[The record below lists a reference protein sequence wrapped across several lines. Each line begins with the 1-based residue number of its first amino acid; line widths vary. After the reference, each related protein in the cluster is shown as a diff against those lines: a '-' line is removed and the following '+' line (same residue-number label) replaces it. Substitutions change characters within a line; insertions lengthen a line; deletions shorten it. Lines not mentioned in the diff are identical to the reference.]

1 MAIKSNNWN
10 QFSSFD
16 GKLSFVNTYEP
27 EQGFMD
33 RSVRMGRNLGILFG
47 TGNFFARPVTLRIFI
62 FLFGLVRSEL
72 NWGQTL
78 GSESVRE
85 TDWFWSMD
93 HPGRATKLL

>member
-1 MAIKSNNWN
+1 MAVKSNNWN

-16 GKLSFVNTYEP
+16 GEFSFVNTYGP

-33 RSVRMGRNLGILFG
+33 RSVRMGRDLKILFG
-47 TGNFFARPVTLRIFI
+47 TGNFFARPVILRNFK
-62 FLFGLVRSEL
+62 FFAWSGSVRIK
-72 NWGQTL
+72 L

-93 HPGRATKLL
+93 HPGRAKKLL